1 LAADDPDARERA
13 VLEKVVDLYPIQLT
27 FAELSSREGR
37 RWGSAGQIRLLKAG
51 LSAERPISDSV
62 ALDSERR

>member
-1 LAADDPDARERA
+1 M
-13 VLEKVVDLYPIQLT
+13 LEKVVDLYPIQLT